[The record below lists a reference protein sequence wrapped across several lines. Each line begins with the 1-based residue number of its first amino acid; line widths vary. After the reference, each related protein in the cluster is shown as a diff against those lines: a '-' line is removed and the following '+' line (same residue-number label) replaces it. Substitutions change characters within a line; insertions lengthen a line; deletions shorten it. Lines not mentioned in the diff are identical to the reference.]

1 MASVEVSNITST
13 GFKVRVTGLQ
23 ATYAYQR
30 QLRWWVR
37 NVTDDV
43 DVLDEPIY
51 KTIAAYSGSGGDY
64 TFTGMKPSTEYNV
77 SCAIYGLVNGREDY
91 LTTISSGSFYTDDSS
106 GGDDGGDENTW
117 HVSDV
122 ISLGMFLEYEH
133 YELVSGYHPYSV
145 QPYSIN
151 FVCEGTVE
159 FYTTGSADTGGE
171 YSENLSFD
179 IYEGSSDYIKAD
191 DNSGDGNNFYIKSNT
206 VYPNK
211 TYYLWVKCW
220 DNPNDSVSTLHIVF
234 TPSSTTGTV
243 AKWSWTA
250 SNGTASATD
259 TSAAYNAVKN
269 KQSTKNFS
277 HLVWN
282 DMVDKVYKV
291 IKAYSSS
298 AGWDSSYASYE
309 NTKMNSS
316 PYYLTAVKFNSLRN
330 NIEIVGGWLKLG
342 YRTDIGKVE
351 SGDYV
356 YGEYFLTLADY
367 INACI
372 DKL

>member
-13 GFKVRVTGLQ
+13 GCKVRLTGLQ
-23 ATYAYQR
+23 ANYAYQR
-30 QLRWWVR
+30 KVHWVI
-37 NVTDDV
+37 T
-43 DVLDEPIY
+43 Y
-51 KTIAAYSGSGGDY
+51 KPSTNGMTLCTADKYIDAYKGEGGDY
-64 TFTGMKPSTEYNV
+64 TVTGLSPNTEYTASCGV
-77 SCAIYGLVNGREDY
+77 SGIVNGKELY
-91 LTTISSGSFYTDDSS
+91 LNSFSLDEPFYTKTATQT
-106 GGDDGGDENTW
+106 NTW
-117 HVSDV
+117 SVVDKG
-122 ISLGMFLEYEH
+122 SLGTITTQQDITLTIASYKVYMYAVKFAYD
-133 YELVSGYHPYSV
+133 GYA
-145 QPYSIN
+145 
-151 FVCEGTVE
+151 E
-159 FYTTGSADTGGE
+159 FYTTGDVDTYGAYSLTTGFDPSSGYPTE
-171 YSENLSFD
+171 YE
-179 IYEGSSDYIKAD
+179 KR
-191 DNSGDGNNFYIKSNT
+191 DNDAYDGVNFYIRDAVSANT
-206 VYPNK
+206 
-211 TYYLWVKCW
+211 TYYIWVSGSGGS
-220 DNPNDSVSTLHIVF
+220 DTGTTTFHIVP
-234 TPSSTTGTV
+234 PSKPATSTV
-243 AKWSWTA
+243 EKWSWSA

-309 NTKMNSS
+309 NTKMNSA

-367 INACI
+367 INDCI